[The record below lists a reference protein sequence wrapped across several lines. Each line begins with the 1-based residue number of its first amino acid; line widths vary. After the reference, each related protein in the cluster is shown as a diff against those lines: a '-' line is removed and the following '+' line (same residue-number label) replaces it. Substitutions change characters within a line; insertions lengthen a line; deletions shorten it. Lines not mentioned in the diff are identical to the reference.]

1 MMRALM
7 GMAILTVMAGLV
19 PARAETPA
27 DDQEPVT
34 ITMVVPADAVVSF
47 DGTRTTQSGTQRRF
61 VSPPI
66 ATGKTLKYHIVVVA
80 GDKTEIKRTLAVHGG
95 ERITLDCRGGQ
106 VRETRSTRSTA
117 SAASYFELAVPAR
130 PRVVPLSPA
139 GHVEQPYGFAGGI
152 GDG

>member
-1 MMRALM
+1 MMRALI
-7 GMAILTVMAGLV
+7 GVVILTIMAGFL
-19 PARAETPA
+19 PARAETPV
-27 DDQEPVT
+27 DDQAPVT
-34 ITMVVPADAVVSF
+34 ITMLVPADAMVSF
-47 DGTRTTQSGTQRRF
+47 EGSRTTQTGTQRRF
-61 VSPPI
+61 VSTPI
-66 ATGKTLKYHIVVVA
+66 ATGKSLKYHIVVVA

-106 VRETRSTRSTA
+106 VRETRGTRSTA
-117 SAASYFELAVPAR
+117 SAASYFELAVPTR